1 MFNQHLFKERTSS
14 MSTPVSILPPPKHNK
29 FSLNLI
35 RTFSAALVAVAF
47 MGWGSSYAQSSGG
60 GKNPQATAELLA
72 IAQYWCPMEAEGDG
86 VNKDVQRLLAAGADI
101 NAVGEDGRTVLMN
114 AVRAW
119 EYGTA
124 KLLIDRGA
132 DINATDDEGRTVLM
146 WALMSGGSCPAMKG
160 FMGVDTRSVRLLLE
174 KGANPKVAAKDGT
187 TALSIAADD
196 QKLSRMVKAAID
208 NYGSGKKL
216 ELNSGIDAVDA
227 NEETALMRAVNKG
240 DVASVKSLLEKGAGV
255 DMTDAQGNTPLMRA
269 AEKGNTTIIEA
280 LLRHGANVNAEDT
293 YGMTALSLAVRE
305 GRADA
310 VKILLGKKAKIDVTI
325 YDAPCGES
333 LLNSAVSQGNANIVK
348 LLIDAGANVNGEHMF
363 GMCAVSD
370 KGLLSAAEGHPEIV
384 RILKAAGAK
393 EKPAGD

>member
-1 MFNQHLFKERTSS
+1 
-14 MSTPVSILPPPKHNK
+14 
-29 FSLNLI
+29 
-35 RTFSAALVAVAF
+35 
-47 MGWGSSYAQSSGG
+47 MGWGSSYAQLITSSPGG
-60 GKNPQATAELLA
+60 VSAAPSTQKSGSAAKNKQASEELLA
-72 IAQYWCPMEAEGDG
+72 VARGWCALSAGEEEDLGAREE
-86 VNKDVQRLLAAGADI
+86 VQRLLAAGADI
-101 NAVGEDGRTVLMN
+101 NAADHTGEMGATGAESPGGTALMYAAREWMHNTAKFLIERGANINAVDDGGRT
-114 AVRAW
+114 A
-119 EYGTA
+119 
-124 KLLIDRGA
+124 
-132 DINATDDEGRTVLM
+132 LM
-146 WALMSGGSCPAMKG
+146 WALEGNSGCVAMRGSV
-160 FMGVDTRSVRLLLE
+160 GVDARSVRLLLE

-240 DVASVKSLLEKGAGV
+240 DVAGVQSLLEKGAGV

-280 LLRHGANVNAEDT
+280 LLRRGANINAEDT

-310 VKILLGKKAKIDVTI
+310 VKILLGEKAKIDVTI

-370 KGLLSAAEGHPEIV
+370 KGLLDAAKGHPEIV
-384 RILKAAGAK
+384 RMLKAAGAK